1 MGLSPRKYG
10 IMISLVLLSAL
21 MASAYG
27 AAIPLTNLN
36 IPAPIPAGQA
46 TGEHVQRIPIQAF
59 SRSHTIYTPQI
70 TKSVPNVRIVEQS
83 YEVEV
88 PKPVY
93 QTKQITPVH
102 TNYVAQPYAVPEAFP
117 VPVTQNIPVH
127 VGHEVN
133 AIPVSRQYTG
143 LAIGQHFAGVPV
155 AHQYT
160 GLHSAN
166 FPVAGH
172 QSTTLVNTSD

>member
-1 MGLSPRKYG
+1 
-10 IMISLVLLSAL
+10 

-27 AAIPLTNLN
+27 AAIPLANLN
-36 IPAPIPAGQA
+36 IPPPIPAGQA
-46 TGEHVQRIPIQAF
+46 TGDHVQRIPIQAF

-70 TKSVPNVRIVEQS
+70 TKSLPQVRIVEQS

-102 TNYVAQPYAVPEAFP
+102 TNYVAQPYAVPEPFA

-133 AIPVSRQYTG
+133 AIPVARQYTG
-143 LAIGQHFAGVPV
+143 LAFGQQFTGIPV

-160 GLHSAN
+160 GLHAAN

-172 QSTTLVNTSD
+172 QFTTLVNASD